1 MFTKIAL
8 AVAIVLGTASASF
21 AAPSHHGKG
30 QVSEPLYF
38 KQATGAEWWKI

>member
-8 AVAIVLGTASASF
+8 AVAVVLGTASASF
-21 AAPSHHGKG
+21 AAPKHPPKG
-30 QVSEPLYF
+30 HVSEPLYF

>member
-8 AVAIVLGTASASF
+8 AVAIVLGTASATF
-21 AAPSHHGKG
+21 AAPKG
-30 QVSEPLYF
+30 QVNEPLYF

>member
-21 AAPSHHGKG
+21 AAPKHHGT
-30 QVSEPLYF
+30 VNEPLYF